1 MSGITLTAGVRQN
14 LLSLQ
19 STADMMS
26 STQNRLAT
34 GKKVNSAL
42 DNPSNFFTSS
52 SLNDRASD
60 LGALLDS
67 IGQATKTLDA
77 ANNGITSL
85 TKLVQSAKS
94 TAQQARQATGQTTTY
109 AAVNANADISAA
121 ANLNGTETTATVT
134 ANNALTGNM
143 GASAIAL
150 DFTSLTE
157 TLGSATGGTFAN
169 DAAVAALTGTGT
181 LELSFTGK
189 NGLAKTASVTLDFS
203 TIVDK
208 AGLLTAIN
216 TASTSGGGTVSDS
229 LTASYSAGNVLTLS
243 ANTADVDFS
252 ILNTSTAGTLTST
265 GFTAAATT
273 STSLLDRVTAAGGV
287 AGTST
292 LTLDVN
298 GGSGAGGTTK
308 TLTFGTGSTQI
319 TTFADLDTELNNNG
333 IGSGASGDVTGTT
346 FTAGANAPHLTL
358 AHASGKT
365 NTLKLSVSD
374 VGVRA
379 ALGMGAAV
387 AAGQTGG
394 IGNTP
399 TTLTRTFN
407 SAPTLADT
415 NPSALSSGGN
425 MSITVNGSTQTVGL
439 LGTDRLDDI
448 ITKLSS
454 NSTLGNN
461 LTFSDNGSGDLSIT
475 ARNSDVD
482 FTVVSTAASLG
493 VGFSGTDFNAKD
505 SLSLLD
511 RLGTKMGSTAAAQ
524 GSTMTVAVNGGAAQ
538 TITFGTGADEV
549 STRAELS
556 TKLGGLS
563 GVTASLNGNS
573 LNLQVASG
581 TAATS
586 LDIGGTAA
594 TALGVSGTR
603 SGAVTS
609 TTANATRSSLQSDFN
624 NVLTQIDSLAK
635 DASYNGNNLLNGDD
649 LKVTF
654 NENGS
659 SSLTI
664 KGVTFDSNN
673 LGLNAQAGTSF
684 QDNTAI
690 DAVIANADKALNTLR
705 TQASKFGST
714 LTTVQTRQD
723 FTKNMMNTL
732 QTGADALV
740 LADTN
745 EEGANLLALQTRQ
758 QLSTTAL
765 SMANQASQAVLRLF

>member
-1 MSGITLTAGVRQN
+1 MSGIALTAGVRQN

-26 STQNRLAT
+26 MTQNRLAT

-52 SLNDRASD
+52 SLGDRASD
-60 LGALLDS
+60 LSSLLDS

-121 ANLNGTETTATVT
+121 ANLNGAETIATVT

-157 TLGSATGGTFAN
+157 TLGTSVGATLAN

-181 LELSFTGK
+181 LDLTITAK
-189 NGLAKTASVTLDFS
+189 NGVSKTASITLDFDAAS
-203 TIVDK
+203 LDDK
-208 AGLLTAIN
+208 AELLAAIN
-216 TASTSGGGTVSDS
+216 GAATSGGGTVGDL
-229 LTASYSAGNVLTLS
+229 LTASYDGANALTLQ
-243 ANTADVDFS
+243 ADRADVDFT
-252 ILNTSTAGTLTST
+252 IAGTSTAGTLTSI
-265 GFTAAATT
+265 GMTAGAKN
-273 STSLLDRVTAAGGV
+273 STSLSDRVVAAGGT

-292 LTLDVN
+292 LTLDIN
-298 GGSGAGGTTK
+298 GGGTVK
-308 TLTFGTGSTQI
+308 TLTFGTGASSI

-333 IGSGASGDVTGTT
+333 IGSGASGDVTGTA
-346 FTAGANAPHLTL
+346 FTAGTNAPHLTL
-358 AHASGKT
+358 SHALGKT
-365 NTLKLSVSD
+365 NTLKMTVSD
-374 VGVRA
+374 VGVRT
-379 ALGMGAAV
+379 ALGLGAAV
-387 AAGQTGG
+387 SAGQAGG
-394 IGNTP
+394 IGSTP
-399 TTLTRTFN
+399 TDLTRTFN

-415 NPSALSSGGN
+415 NPGALSSGGN

-461 LTFSDNGSGDLSIT
+461 LTFADNGSGDLSIT
-475 ARNSDVD
+475 AKNSDVD

-493 VGFSGTDFNAKD
+493 VGFSGTDFNAKA

-511 RLGTKMGSTAAAQ
+511 RLSTKMGSPAAAQ

-538 TITFGTGADEV
+538 TITFGTGTDQV
-549 STRAELS
+549 STNAELS
-556 TKLGGLS
+556 TKLGSLS

-581 TAATS
+581 NAATS

-603 SGAVTS
+603 TGAVTS
-609 TTANATRSSLQSDFN
+609 TAANTTRSSLQSDFN
-624 NVLTQIDSLAK
+624 NVLTQIDALAK

-664 KGVTFDSNN
+664 SGVTFDSNN
-673 LGLNAQAGTSF
+673 LGLNSQAGTAF
-684 QDNTAI
+684 QDNVAI

-714 LTTVQTRQD
+714 LTTVQTRQE
-723 FTKNMMNTL
+723 FTKNMINTL